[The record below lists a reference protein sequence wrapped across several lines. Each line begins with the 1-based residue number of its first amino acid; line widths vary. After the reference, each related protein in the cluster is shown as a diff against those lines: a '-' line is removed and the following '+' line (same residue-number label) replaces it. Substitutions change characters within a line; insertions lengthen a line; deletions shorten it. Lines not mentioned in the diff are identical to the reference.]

1 MRGKRAKL
9 LRKLVYTNN
18 QDLFNLVLEIYRG
31 QVEKF
36 NYKTMHRAAKKIW
49 PQYKER
55 IKKMKI
61 TKREEKA
68 NERNSFRT
76 EQVQL

>member
-9 LRKLVYTNN
+9 LRKLVSTNN
-18 QDLFNLVLEIYRG
+18 PDLFNLVFEVYKG
-31 QVEKF
+31 QVTTF
-36 NYKTMHRAAKKIW
+36 NYKTIHRAAKTIW

-61 TKREEKA
+61 TKKEEKA
-68 NERNSFRT
+68 NERNPFRT
-76 EQVQL
+76 EQV